1 MNFNYLSQMR
11 LHLLHLLQLIVEL
24 NLAFLVVF
32 NLFIKNFMSLKI
44 DLNFNANSY
53 KFDSKKIDQ
62 YFDYFIHNYFIIK
75 SVDYNF
81 LIENYQ
87 LKLFHHSLYFF
98 LVKIMNLCLFLKF
111 QFSYYLKFNL
121 VFVKMIKIIIVMMA
135 MMLLLIKSIMEHKDD
150 FM

>member
-1 MNFNYLSQMR
+1 M
-11 LHLLHLLQLIVEL
+11 EL

-53 KFDSKKIDQ
+53 KFDSKQIDQ

-81 LIENYQ
+81 LIENY
-87 LKLFHHSLYFF
+87 
-98 LVKIMNLCLFLKF
+98 
-111 QFSYYLKFNL
+111 
-121 VFVKMIKIIIVMMA
+121 
-135 MMLLLIKSIMEHKDD
+135 
-150 FM
+150 